1 MDEQAV
7 DGSAKGPGGRGPSF
21 GHFYVLVA
29 LILIIGGSVG
39 YLFVALRGADDGLRT
54 EIGHSSGNLQAAL
67 EQQQKT
73 LKAHLVDLEVSL
85 EKNGKKVDG
94 LAADLGKLRGELGT
108 MQAAMDARFEELK
121 VKDAELAAQIQQKSE
136 ELATQIELV
145 KAGFAKE
152 QESMHTMVAQ
162 IQDDSK
168 YIVSELGKKAEK
180 AYMRFMERKLKKK
193 ITAVSEKVD
202 VVSEKVDTVKGDLE
216 TQIVA
221 THTKIAE
228 MAGTVGE
235 TIKAKV
241 EEHVKIDFVP
251 SEMDEE

>member
-1 MDEQAV
+1 
-7 DGSAKGPGGRGPSF
+7 
-21 GHFYVLVA
+21 VA
-29 LILIIGGSVG
+29 GSVG

-54 EIGHSSGNLQAAL
+54 EMGETAGTLQGAL
-67 EQQQKT
+67 EQQQKA
-73 LKAHLVDLEVSL
+73 LQAHLTDLEVTL
-85 EKNGKKVDG
+85 EKTGKKVDG
-94 LAADLGKLRGELGT
+94 LTSELTRLRSDLGT
-108 MQAAMDARFEELK
+108 FQTAMDSRLEELK
-121 VKDAELAAQIQQKSE
+121 SEDAKLAAALKTRSD

-145 KAGFAKE
+145 RAGFAKE
-152 QESMHTMVAQ
+152 QEAMHTMVAQ

-202 VVSEKVDTVKGDLE
+202 TVSEKVDTVKGDLE
-216 TQIVA
+216 QQIIA
-221 THTKIAE
+221 THTKITE

-235 TIKAKV
+235 TIKQKV

>member
-1 MDEQAV
+1 MDERTVKQ
-7 DGSAKGPGGRGPSF
+7 SAEGPVGRGPSF

-29 LILIIGGSVG
+29 LILIIAGSVG
-39 YLFVALRGADDGLRT
+39 YLFVALRGADDRLRT
-54 EIGHSSGNLQAAL
+54 DLGDTAGTLQAAL

-73 LKAHLVDLEVSL
+73 LKAHLVDLDVSL
-85 EKNGKKVDG
+85 EKTGKKVDG

-108 MQAAMDARFEELK
+108 MQTAMDARFAELQT
-121 VKDAELAAQIQQKSE
+121 KDTELAAQLQAKSE
-136 ELATQIELV
+136 ELATQIEV
-145 KAGFAKE
+145 VRAGFAKE
-152 QESMHTMVAQ
+152 QESMNTMVAQ

-193 ITAVSEKVD
+193 ISAVSEKVD
-202 VVSEKVDTVKGDLE
+202 TVSEKVDTVKGDLE
-216 TQIVA
+216 QQIIA
-221 THTKIAE
+221 THTKITE

-235 TIKAKV
+235 TIKKKV